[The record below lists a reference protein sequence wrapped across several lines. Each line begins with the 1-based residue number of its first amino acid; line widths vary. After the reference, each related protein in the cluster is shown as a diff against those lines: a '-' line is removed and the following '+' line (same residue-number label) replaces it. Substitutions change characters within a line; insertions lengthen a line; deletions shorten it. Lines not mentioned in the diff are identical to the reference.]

1 MYIFVGL
8 SYIFIGVSGLYQIWQ
23 TFVGVSMGLEVF
35 RMKHD
40 RSAFFVDVLIAL
52 LGTLLFVIGA
62 LAIFT
67 GITTL
72 LGGAL

>member
-1 MYIFVGL
+1 MNVIVGL
-8 SYIFIGVSGLYQIWQ
+8 SYIFLGVSGLYQMWT

-52 LGTLLFVIGA
+52 LGTLLFVISA

-72 LGGAL
+72 LGGTL

>member
-1 MYIFVGL
+1 MNVIVGL

-23 TFVGVSMGLEVF
+23 TFIGVSMGLAVF
-35 RMKHD
+35 RLKHD
-40 RSAFFVDVLIAL
+40 RSAFLVDVLIAL
-52 LGTLLFVIGA
+52 LGTLLFVISA

-72 LGGAL
+72 LGGTL

>member
-8 SYIFIGVSGLYQIWQ
+8 SYIFIGVSGLYQILQ

-52 LGTLLFVIGA
+52 LGTLLFVISA

-67 GITTL
+67 GITIL
-72 LGGAL
+72 LGGTL

>member
-1 MYIFVGL
+1 MNIIVGL
-8 SYIFIGVSGLYQIWQ
+8 SYIFIGVSSLYEIWQ
-23 TFVGVSMGLEVF
+23 TFVGVSIGLEVF

-52 LGTLLFVIGA
+52 LGTLLFVISVFA
-62 LAIFT
+62 ILA

-72 LGGAL
+72 LGGTV

>member
-1 MYIFVGL
+1 MNIIVGL
-8 SYIFIGVSGLYQIWQ
+8 SYIFIGVSGLYEIWQ
-23 TFVGVSMGLEVF
+23 TFVGVSIGLEVF

-52 LGTLLFVIGA
+52 LGTLLFVISVFA
-62 LAIFT
+62 ILA

-72 LGGAL
+72 LGGTV

>member
-52 LGTLLFVIGA
+52 LGTLLFVISA
-62 LAIFT
+62 LAILT

-72 LGGAL
+72 LGGVL

>member
-1 MYIFVGL
+1 MNVIVGL

-23 TFVGVSMGLEVF
+23 TFIGVSMGLEVF

-52 LGTLLFVIGA
+52 LGTLLFVISA

-72 LGGAL
+72 IGGVL

>member
-1 MYIFVGL
+1 MNVIVGL
-8 SYIFIGVSGLYQIWQ
+8 SYIFIGVSGLYQICQ
-23 TFVGVSMGLEVF
+23 TFIGVSMGLEVF

-40 RSAFFVDVLIAL
+40 RSAFFLGVLIAL
-52 LGTLLFVIGA
+52 LGTLLFVISVF
-62 LAIFT
+62 AIFA

>member
-40 RSAFFVDVLIAL
+40 RSAFFVDALIAL
-52 LGTLLFVIGA
+52 LGTLLFVISA

-72 LGGAL
+72 LGGTL

>member
-1 MYIFVGL
+1 MNIIVGL
-8 SYIFIGVSGLYQIWQ
+8 SYIFIGVSGLYQIWT
-23 TFVGVSMGLEVF
+23 TFIGVTMGLEVF

-40 RSAFFVDVLIAL
+40 RSAFFLDVLIAL
-52 LGTLLFVIGA
+52 LGTLLFVISA

-72 LGGAL
+72 LGGRL

>member
-1 MYIFVGL
+1 MNVIVGL

-23 TFVGVSMGLEVF
+23 TFIGVSMGLEVF

-40 RSAFFVDVLIAL
+40 RSDFLVDVLIAL
-52 LGTLLFVIGA
+52 LGTLLFVISA

-72 LGGAL
+72 LGGTL